1 MTGGEHAYLAKP
13 PPPSGFWQVPCPCH
27 PVVPPHTP
35 PPPSWHRSGAV
46 VLRCWTPE
54 QEGMEEDLTI
64 IEEFLPQ
71 WQVEEEDGLE
81 LATPEGCGSCIYT
94 V

>member
-1 MTGGEHAYLAKP
+1 
-13 PPPSGFWQVPCPCH
+13 
-27 PVVPPHTP
+27 
-35 PPPSWHRSGAV
+35 
-46 VLRCWTPE
+46 
-54 QEGMEEDLTI
+54 MEEDLTI